1 MEKKNIGLGVAALA
15 AGAGAVAL
23 AAKNHKNNV
32 KNEVKKA
39 AANAPEQE
47 YRNTERGKDKKNSKG
62 IYYTNGN
69 YEAFARPKKPQ
80 GVDEKSAY
88 IVGSGP
94 CFSGSSLLSGKR
106 WTDAG
111 RSHPYFGGNG
121 HCRWS
126 M

>member
-47 YRNTERGKDKKNSKG
+47 YRNTERGKMKKTAK
-62 IYYTNGN
+62 
-69 YEAFARPKKPQ
+69 AFIIPTVTMKLLQDQRNRRGLTKK
-80 GVDEKSAY
+80 VH
-88 IVGSGP
+88 I
-94 CFSGSSLLSGKR
+94 
-106 WTDAG
+106 
-111 RSHPYFGGNG
+111 
-121 HCRWS
+121 
-126 M
+126 

>member
-47 YRNTERGKDKKNSKG
+47 YRNTERGKNEKTAKAFIIPTVTMKLLQDQRNRRGLTKKVH
-62 IYYTNGN
+62 I
-69 YEAFARPKKPQ
+69 
-80 GVDEKSAY
+80 
-88 IVGSGP
+88 
-94 CFSGSSLLSGKR
+94 
-106 WTDAG
+106 
-111 RSHPYFGGNG
+111 
-121 HCRWS
+121 
-126 M
+126 

>member
-47 YRNTERGKDKKNSKG
+47 YRNTERGKNEKNSKG

-88 IVGSGP
+88 IAHIYEKVYMRFIFK
-94 CFSGSSLLSGKR
+94 CFLHHIFML
-106 WTDAG
+106 
-111 RSHPYFGGNG
+111 
-121 HCRWS
+121 
-126 M
+126 